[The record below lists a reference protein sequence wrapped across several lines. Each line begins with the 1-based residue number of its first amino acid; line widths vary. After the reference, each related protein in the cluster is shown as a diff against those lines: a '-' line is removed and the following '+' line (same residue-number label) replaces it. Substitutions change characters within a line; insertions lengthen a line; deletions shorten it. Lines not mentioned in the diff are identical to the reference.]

1 MESGHQ
7 LPGAL
12 PLRPDPGSL
21 SPADPRWREWYEA
34 HGGAVYGYV
43 RFHVS
48 SPDVAEDLTS
58 DTFVKAL
65 AAADRFDPTRA
76 SLRTWIIAIAR
87 NAVRDHLRQA
97 RRRRHLPLASLRD
110 LAFDAPSPEE
120 RLLWEE
126 EVRRVLEAI
135 GRLGDE
141 DREIIGLRYGSG
153 LAAAAI
159 AVTLGLKESAV
170 RTRLWRALKRLRR
183 EVE

>member
-1 MESGHQ
+1 MRADS
-7 LPGAL
+7 
-12 PLRPDPGSL
+12 GSL
-21 SPADPRWREWYEA
+21 APADPRWREWYEA
-34 HGGAVYGYV
+34 HSDAVYGYV

-48 SPDVAEDLTS
+48 SPDVAEDLTA
-58 DTFVKAL
+58 DTFVRAL
-65 AAADRFDPTRA
+65 GASDRFDPTRA
-76 SLRTWIIAIAR
+76 SPRTWILAIAR

-126 EVRRVLEAI
+126 DVRRVLEAV
-135 GRLGDE
+135 GRLGHE

-153 LAAAAI
+153 LPPAGI
-159 AVTLGLKESAV
+159 AEALRLNESAV

>member
-7 LPGAL
+7 LPGPL
-12 PLRPDPGSL
+12 PLRADPGSL
-21 SPADPRWREWYEA
+21 APADPRWREWYEA
-34 HGGAVYGYV
+34 HGSAVYGYV

-48 SPDVAEDLTS
+48 SPDVAEDLTA

-65 AAADRFDPTRA
+65 GASDRFDPGRA
-76 SLRTWIIAIAR
+76 SPRTWILAIAR

-97 RRRRHLPLASLRD
+97 RRRRHLPLATLRD
-110 LAFDAPSPEE
+110 LAFEAPSPEE

-126 EVRRVLEAI
+126 EVRRVLDAV
-135 GRLGDE
+135 GRLSRD

-153 LAAAAI
+153 LAAADI
-159 AVTLGLKESAV
+159 AETLGLKESAV